1 MGLPGNYYGLR
12 SQGSRV
18 QRSTRTGAITLDL
31 LRHVRIGPAATDSF
45 LNPEPS
51 PPEQLQNLILFGAK

>member
-1 MGLPGNYYGLR
+1 MFKNKVGGDR
-12 SQGSRV
+12 AS
-18 QRSTRTGAITLDL
+18 
-31 LRHVRIGPAATDSF
+31 ATAFF

>member
-1 MGLPGNYYGLR
+1 MMA
-12 SQGSRV
+12 
-18 QRSTRTGAITLDL
+18 GAIILDL

-45 LNPEPS
+45 LNPEPL